1 MSWTR
6 YDWLSRGL
14 LLLGMWFIASGTAGL
29 LVPRRFP
36 ETANTTV
43 GAMGISAVTAVV
55 GIGAIVAGFYLF
67 SRHVEDDADL
77 ALSAHE
83 VADRWEQ
90 R

>member
-1 MSWTR
+1 MTWTR

-36 ETANTTV
+36 ETEGVVTA
-43 GAMGISAVTAVV
+43 GMGLSAATAVV
-55 GIGAIVAGFYLF
+55 GVGAVLAGFYLF
-67 SRHVEDDADL
+67 ARHVEDDVNL
-77 ALSAHE
+77 ALSARE
-83 VADRWEQ
+83 VAERWEQ

>member
-29 LVPRRFP
+29 LVPNQFP
-36 ETANTTV
+36 EASSAGTV
-43 GAMGISAVTAVV
+43 GLGLSAVTAVV
-55 GIGAIVAGFYLF
+55 GVGAVVVGFYLF
-67 SRHVEDDADL
+67 ARYVEDDANL

-83 VADRWEQ
+83 IAERWEQ
-90 R
+90 